1 MLYAKQKD
9 QTYEIDQTDLW
20 DFIAIMTVFL
30 KCQTPV

>member
-20 DFIAIMTVFL
+20 DFIAIMTVSS
-30 KCQTPV
+30 